1 MGKRI
6 PIDDLFR
13 EKLSGG
19 EEQLNLGA
27 WANMERML
35 DGKNPY
41 AREEGQKRRFLPLFL
56 AFTLLSGLLTAG
68 YMALKK
74 DESRRAETAYARP
87 EPRALNKTGSAPV
100 NAINNTGNPSPDG
113 AKATPVPASGHA
125 TAHHAKQPAQSQS
138 TPSNASSTEASAT
151 KQQPVD
157 NEPLPSAPAS
167 KANKKFPGDHDENV
181 AKTHAFE
188 NTTAAITAPAGV
200 SQGKKKSDNELPAP
214 SAPKEAAPA
223 GEHTTAPATETVNLV
238 EVRERTITKRNG
250 DVEIQFDTLGMSK
263 IEQVIPAPD
272 AAEVRPVLPPEVS
285 NPRLLALTP
294 EQELAMQSAVP
305 VLEVKS
311 APAPIP
317 LPTHVAKAPQTKAT
331 EHPIAHTR
339 KPDDEGFF
347 DRLRTFAAISAQRV
361 SLLTHTLINMGYPMI
376 PGISVGVNAALF
388 KTANNFGGF
397 HIGFTNLKPLGGILS
412 LMTELKYFIRNNSG
426 YTVNDIS
433 SVNRNFSEDHVTL
446 ANQNKTIYTYQTDSS
461 VTTFNFRNF
470 STLELPV
477 MTQFHLRSVHLYG
490 GLNFAYSFPL
500 AVKEI
505 KRNYVVNREVIL
517 DNNEVFAPMPERGRL
532 YIREDFGSR
541 FGIGY
546 TVGGGYSFNP
556 NLSVDLRLTHSL
568 WTNAKTLG
576 QREVTSGYF
585 RIPTLQLSLAYRF
598 KKWVP
603 GNR

>member
-41 AREEGQKRRFLPLFL
+41 AREEGKKRRFLPLFL

-68 YMALKK
+68 YVALKK
-74 DESRRAETAYARP
+74 DGSRRAETAYAQP
-87 EPRALNKTGSAPV
+87 EPQALKQTGSAPV
-100 NAINNTGNPSPDG
+100 SEQTNPGASPS
-113 AKATPVPASGHA
+113 AVHPAETR
-125 TAHHAKQPAQSQS
+125 TA
-138 TPSNASSTEASAT
+138 
-151 KQQPVD
+151 
-157 NEPLPSAPAS
+157 SAPAAQPVVAS
-167 KANKKFPGDHDENV
+167 ASRNKTQSAEAPVAQKRSVATDNPASVPSPRADQKARGGDDESITENSAPALAAATGKSTGKKNAGHEIPAPAAPTE
-181 AKTHAFE
+181 AA
-188 NTTAAITAPAGV
+188 TAAGNTPAG
-200 SQGKKKSDNELPAP
+200 P
-214 SAPKEAAPA
+214 
-223 GEHTTAPATETVNLV
+223 TTETLNRVD
-238 EVRERTITKRNG
+238 VRERTSTKRNG
-250 DVEIQFDTLGMSK
+250 DVEVQFDTLGMTR
-263 IEQVIPAPD
+263 IEKEIPA
-272 AAEVRPVLPPEVS
+272 AAEEVRPALPPEVS
-285 NPRLLALTP
+285 NPRLVALTP
-294 EQELAMQSAVP
+294 EQELAMQSAAP
-305 VLEVKS
+305 AIKAER
-311 APAPIP
+311 APAPAAAAAP
-317 LPTHVAKAPQTKAT
+317 AAKAADTKSPSLSNAG
-331 EHPIAHTR
+331 HR
-339 KPDDEGFF
+339 KPDGEGFF
-347 DRLRTFAAISAQRV
+347 DRLRNFAAVSAQRV
-361 SLLTHTLINMGYPMI
+361 SLLTNTLINMGYPMI

-388 KTANNFGGF
+388 NTANNFGGF
-397 HIGFTNLKPLGGILS
+397 HIGFTNLKPLGGTVS

-426 YTVNDIS
+426 YTVNDVS
-433 SVNRNFSEDHVTL
+433 TLNRNFSEDHVTL

-490 GLNFAYSFPL
+490 GVNFAYSFPL

-517 DNNEVFAPMPERGRL
+517 DNSEVFAPIAERGRL
-532 YIREDFGSR
+532 YSRDDFGSR

-556 NLSVDLRLTHSL
+556 NLSVDVRLTQSV

-585 RIPTLQLSLAYRF
+585 RIPSVQLSLAYRF